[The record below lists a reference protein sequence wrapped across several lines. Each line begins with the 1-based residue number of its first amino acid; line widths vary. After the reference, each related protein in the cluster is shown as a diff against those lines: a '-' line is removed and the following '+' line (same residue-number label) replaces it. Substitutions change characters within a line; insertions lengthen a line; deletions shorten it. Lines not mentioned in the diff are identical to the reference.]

1 MLFSKEQKIVLTTNV
16 FFNNGR
22 HISFVRSCVRGRS
35 EESKIRSVLELKPR
49 KREPCP
55 GGSVKQLELK
65 QPKDQSAPIDL
76 VVSLSGDNTRTK
88 SLLCADPRHQ
98 CRVLD
103 RILHVCAGRNHQANA
118 LDKFFRALGL
128 PGILK

>member
-1 MLFSKEQKIVLTTNV
+1 MCFSTTEGI
-16 FFNNGR
+16 FR
-22 HISFVRSCVRGRS
+22 SFVHSNVRGRS

-55 GGSVKQLELK
+55 GLSVKQLELK
-65 QPKDQSAPIDL
+65 QPKDQSAPIDN
-76 VVSLSGDNTRTK
+76 VISLSGDITWTK

-103 RILHVCAGRNHQANA
+103 RILHVRAGRNHQANA
-118 LDKFFRALGL
+118 LNKFFRELGL
-128 PGILK
+128 PGVLKMEEILLE